1 MRKNI
6 TIGERTIELECN
18 LGTASFFQ
26 EFVKKNIFS
35 CSSDI
40 ASKMAAAA
48 KVIKSAGIT
57 QESSKADIAAE
68 ASQALDDLSMAKA
81 EAVDVAAKLIYIM
94 SLQAQSGKTKEDI
107 SKIRSLLTDDDYL
120 LWSMDISP
128 ELITF
133 DTYKEV
139 MDFWKAQTTKTSQ
152 SKN

>member
-26 EFVKKNIFS
+26 EFAKRNIFS
-35 CSSDI
+35 CSSEI
-40 ASKMAAAA
+40 ATRTAAAA